1 MNLLFVLQEKKIIP
15 NGKINFPHLVQT
27 LAASEKLRS
36 LSTWVSKGNL
46 DGWIN
51 LRWENVGTRWAPT
64 MVINGR
70 RTPLNGLK
78 K

>member
-15 NGKINFPHLVQT
+15 NGKHQLSPPGPNAS
-27 LAASEKLRS
+27 AASEQLRS

-51 LRWENVGTRWAPT
+51 LRWENVGTR
-64 MVINGR
+64 
-70 RTPLNGLK
+70 
-78 K
+78 